1 MGLNAAQQQRRSIWG
16 RRLAILSLTAV
27 VIVALA
33 FAATRVVELRIA
45 GMLGERAKVGEVH
58 AGFTRV
64 VLTDIVVSGEP
75 GQADVRARRVVL
87 EPEWLALLKR
97 EAVFKSITVEGFDF
111 TVVRS
116 ADGELHIAPALQSAF
131 HKDQHGSEDE
141 AKSLDKGADEG
152 GERRRMPVRIAD
164 LILRDGRLDYED
176 AMVSK
181 PPHRIPFTDVQARLQ
196 PVNMP
201 RDGARS
207 TMEFSGKVEGNRN
220 GESTVRAQGWLVLGS
235 TDSDMTVTV
244 RNMDVRHAAPYIA
257 GKDAATLTGGSMDLD
272 MKTAIARGDL
282 RASGTMALHDLQFSG
297 DGSLFSLPRKTVL
310 AALKDRSG
318 ALRFQF
324 TLAGKLDNPRFSI
337 SRGIAA
343 QVEQGVGHA
352 IGVGAEGAA
361 EGVTG
366 AVKELGD
373 SISDVLSPKP

>member
-1 MGLNAAQQQRRSIWG
+1 MRLNAAPQQRRSIW
-16 RRLAILSLTAV
+16 RKLLVILPVTAA
-27 VIVALA
+27 VIVALV
-33 FAATRVVELRIA
+33 FAVTRIVELRIA
-45 GMLGERAKVGEVH
+45 GMLGERAKVGEVQ
-58 AGFTRV
+58 AGFKRV
-64 VLTDIVVSGEP
+64 VLTDVVVSGEP

-116 ADGELHIAPALQSAF
+116 ADGELHIASALQSAF
-131 HKDQHGSEDE
+131 RKDQGGGEDE
-141 AKSLDKGADEG
+141 AKSQGKGADEG

-176 AMVSK
+176 AVVSK
-181 PPHRIPFTDVQARLQ
+181 PPHRIPFTDMQARLQ

-201 RDGARS
+201 RDGTRS
-207 TMEFSGKVEGNRN
+207 AMEFNGKVEGNRN

-235 TDSDMTVTV
+235 TDADMTVAV
-244 RNMDVRHAAPYIA
+244 RNMDIRHAAPYIA

-282 RASGTMALHDLQFSG
+282 RASGTLALHDPQFSG
-297 DGSLFSLPRKTVL
+297 DGSLFSLPRRTVL

-373 SISDVLSPKP
+373 SISDLLSPKP